1 MRPHAAHASSRL
13 ILLPTLARSGPKAD
27 ADVLPSCLLLAVL
40 LHVWLALMVG
50 DRISPDALGQRGWGS
65 LTVTLLGPSGSLPGD
80 DAPVSAQN
88 WRDDGPIGQAKSPRY
103 GGQLRR
109 EAPPPESGPGAEKLG
124 RWKQQEVKPDPSRSE
139 QDLPEASSPG
149 AQDLPPKPQIPEPQA
164 APPLP
169 ATPPQPSPETTVLS
183 LPQESAPRLRRQEAV
198 QSIKPPAAANPAL
211 RTLPELPNI
220 APAAEPSPVPAT
232 EPTLRTLDAPP
243 TQRPSTRLEPLSAAR
258 PPGASARLTPV
269 PPSALPSELP
279 TPPEPLPAAK
289 PEPVPLAPPNPV
301 PLPAPAP
308 ERASPAPPVPSPAA
322 ASPPEP
328 APAQAPAPKSATPS
342 TTPSATP
349 STTPNPP
356 TSSAPTRPTPSAAP
370 VTRGDPL
377 ANPLLSPRGSPGAP
391 DAGARVG
398 HDVAT
403 PPSASASAPP
413 PPLNLSLPRSGVS
426 AARRGPGMLELLP
439 GLPERKTK
447 MEKAVEEANRD
458 DCRTAHSEAG
468 LLAAVPLAIDSARG
482 KGCKW

>member
-1 MRPHAAHASSRL
+1 MRPHAAHAPSRL

-40 LHVWLALMVG
+40 LHVWLALMIG
-50 DRISPDALGQRGWGS
+50 DRISPNALGQSGWGS
-65 LTVTLLGPSGSLPGD
+65 LTVTLLGQSGRSPDGD
-80 DAPVSAQN
+80 AQAAAQN

-109 EAPPPESGPGAEKLG
+109 EAPPPDSGPGAENLG

-149 AQDLPPKPQIPEPQA
+149 VHDLPPKPQTPEPQPMPQPMPA
-164 APPLP
+164 PAMPPPLP
-169 ATPPQPSPETTVLS
+169 ATQPQPSPETTVLS

-198 QSIKPPAAANPAL
+198 QAIKPPAAANPAL
-211 RTLPELPNI
+211 QPLPELPNI
-220 APAAEPSPVPAT
+220 APTAEPTP
-232 EPTLRTLDAPP
+232 EPTPIPTLKTLDAPP

-258 PPGASARLTPV
+258 PSGALERLAPV
-269 PPSALPSELP
+269 PLSALPRELPRELP
-279 TPPEPLPAAK
+279 TLPEPLPVPK
-289 PEPVPLAPPNPV
+289 PEPVPSPP
-301 PLPAPAP
+301 
-308 ERASPAPPVPSPAA
+308 A

-328 APAQAPAPKSATPS
+328 APAQAPAPNPTPNPTPSPAS
-342 TTPSATP
+342 TTPTP
-349 STTPNPP
+349 SP
-356 TSSAPTRPTPSAAP
+356 AP

-377 ANPLLSPRGSPGAP
+377 ANPLLSPRSSPGAP

-398 HDVAT
+398 HDIAT

-413 PPLNLSLPRSGVS
+413 PPLHLSLPRSGVS

-447 MEKAVEEANRD
+447 MEKAVEEANRE
-458 DCRTAHSEAG
+458 DCRKAHSEAG